1 MPELHN
7 QTFVP
12 IILRYYLID
21 NVQQNIQ
28 MPAGSTIL
36 SIGYY
41 NEQLALFALVPNPYT
56 NDKKIVS
63 VIMAR
68 PSFEL
73 PQEVKEHKYFDY
85 IDHDSAR
92 LHVFIK
98 E

>member
-1 MPELHN
+1 MPELQN
-7 QTFVP
+7 KTFVP

-21 NVQQNIQ
+21 NVEQTIE
-28 MPAGSTIL
+28 MPAGSTVL

-56 NDKKIVS
+56 NDKKHVH

-73 PQEVKEHKYFDY
+73 PQDIKQHKFLDY
-85 IDHDSAR
+85 IDHDSGR
-92 LHVFIK
+92 LHIFIK